1 MTRRFQ
7 RGMTLLEIMIAIAIL
22 VMMMT
27 IAWRMIA
34 STSASRRGVERYEE
48 RNHELRM
55 AMSRVVRDFET
66 AYISRNEDINNSHPR
81 TMMVSK
87 PGSKVPDIRFSTL
100 SHRVLWADAN
110 ESEQT
115 VIQYM
120 AHNNPEKPGEV
131 DWVRREQRRQSNQ
144 PPEEEPSDYDIVV
157 RDIESVKLEFWN
169 WKNLEWQD
177 HWDTT
182 QADGQRGWLPSRV
195 RITVTV
201 KGQDKDIKL
210 VTQARIYM
218 QEMLNFS
225 PT

>member
-1 MTRRFQ
+1 MRRLQ

-34 STSASRRGVERYEE
+34 STSSSRRGVEKYEE

-55 AMSRVVRDFET
+55 AMSRVVRDFESS
-66 AYISRNEDINNSHPR
+66 YISRNEDINNSHPR
-81 TMMVSK
+81 TMMVCK

-115 VIQYM
+115 VIQYLP
-120 AHNNPEKPGEV
+120 HNNPDKPGEV
-131 DWVRREQRRQSNQ
+131 DWIRREQRRQSNQ
-144 PPEEEPSDYDIVV
+144 PPEEEPSDYDVLV

-182 QADGQRGWLPSRV
+182 QGDGQRGWLPGRV
-195 RITVTV
+195 RITLTV
-201 KGQDKDIKL
+201 KGQDHDIKL